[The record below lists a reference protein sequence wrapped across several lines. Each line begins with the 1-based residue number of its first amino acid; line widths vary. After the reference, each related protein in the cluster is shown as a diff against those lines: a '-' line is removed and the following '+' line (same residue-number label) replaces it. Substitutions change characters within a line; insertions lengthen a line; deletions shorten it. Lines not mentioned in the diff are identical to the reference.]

1 MGYCSARLLIS
12 RKMKTDHSLSLFVLS
27 TSNLSSH
34 LGVFVDVAAVVFQLL
49 ASCDILWGVTDNID
63 LKKKKKEFRAEV
75 LER

>member
-1 MGYCSARLLIS
+1 
-12 RKMKTDHSLSLFVLS
+12 MKTDHSLSLFVLS

-63 LKKKKKEFRAEV
+63 
-75 LER
+75 